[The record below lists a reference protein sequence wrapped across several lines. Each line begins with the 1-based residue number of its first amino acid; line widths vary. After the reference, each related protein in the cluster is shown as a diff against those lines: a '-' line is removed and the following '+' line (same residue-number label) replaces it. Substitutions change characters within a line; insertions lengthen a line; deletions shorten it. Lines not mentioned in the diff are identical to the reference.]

1 MKKLAMQK
9 ENSLKNS
16 LIDMEDSI
24 LVVIDVQVSFLE
36 KFPDLERELLINRI
50 GWLVDVATRLNIPL
64 VVTAE
69 EIPVMGSVAP
79 VIAKKFP
86 KDTHIYNKMIFGLA
100 SDPEI
105 LKEVKNT
112 GRKTAILI
120 GLETDVCVAHS
131 AIGLLENGYKVAVVE
146 DATGSP
152 GLAHQV
158 GIERMR
164 GAGVLITSVKG
175 VFYEW
180 LRTVQN
186 AVEFSRKYDQE
197 IGQPKDII
205 L

>member
-9 ENSLKNS
+9 ENALKNS
-16 LIDMEDSI
+16 LIDVDDSI
-24 LVVIDVQVSFLE
+24 LIVIDVQESFLE
-36 KFPDLERELLINRI
+36 KFPVGERVLLLDRI
-50 GWLVDVATRLNIPL
+50 GWLVNVATRLDIPL
-64 VVTAE
+64 VVMAE

-79 VIAKKFP
+79 AIVEKLP
-86 KDTHIYNKMIFGLA
+86 KDTLIHDKMIFGLA

-105 LKEVKNT
+105 LGEVKKT
-112 GRKTAILI
+112 GRKTAILV

-131 AIGLLENGYKVAVVE
+131 AIGLLENGFKVAVVE

-152 GLAHQV
+152 GPAHQA